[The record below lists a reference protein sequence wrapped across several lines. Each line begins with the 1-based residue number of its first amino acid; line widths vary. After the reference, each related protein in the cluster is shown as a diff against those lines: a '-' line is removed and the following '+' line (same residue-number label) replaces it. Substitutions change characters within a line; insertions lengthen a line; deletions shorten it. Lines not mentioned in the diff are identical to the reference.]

1 MFRGKHTPAGVVVRA
16 CAMHGQGLREAT
28 AIPPTSR
35 HCHSRSGSAS
45 WSIARPPRATR
56 SVSPQ
61 RLKFAGLRQ
70 NTVLEDVDLRT
81 PRGIDRALFQKLV
94 DGDWIDRI
102 HPA

>member
-1 MFRGKHTPAGVVVRA
+1 
-16 CAMHGQGLREAT
+16 
-28 AIPPTSR
+28 
-35 HCHSRSGSAS
+35 
-45 WSIARPPRATR
+45 
-56 SVSPQ
+56 
-61 RLKFAGLRQ
+61 LRQ